1 MEDLR
6 RWLPI
11 LLIQAYVLSLH
22 VWIARR
28 VARAWATT
36 CLIGSSAWMILVPS
50 FVMIHDGMRLPSD
63 AISWMMA
70 LSLFWVVVASS
81 IAIRLLLKR
90 DSSQFSSNRRQFLT
104 RALPAVAAAPLAV
117 VGTGLVLARR
127 IDVVQ
132 KDLVFPGLPK
142 DLNGLRIAQLTD
154 LHFGAF
160 FGPAD
165 VRRAV
170 DMANEWN
177 PHLTVLTGDLIT
189 RYGDDLEGCLRILA
203 KLRAESGIYGCHGNH
218 EHYARC
224 EESAVGLAARQGI
237 RILRQANE
245 TLRFG
250 EARLNLTGFDYQPLG
265 KNYLRGAESHVV
277 PGAFN
282 LLLQHNP
289 DVLPRAARAGFDL
302 TLAGHTHGGQINV
315 DVAGTPFNI
324 AAIYTPFT
332 RGLYHHN
339 GSALYVS
346 SGLGTVALPVR
357 LGAPPEV
364 SLLRLCAA

>member
-1 MEDLR
+1 MEELR
-6 RWLPI
+6 RWIPI
-11 LLIQAYVLSLH
+11 IVIQAYTLCLH
-22 VWIARR
+22 AWIARR
-28 VARAWATT
+28 VAHSRATA
-36 CLIGSSAWMILVPS
+36 CLIAASVWMIFVPS
-50 FVMIHDGMRLPSD
+50 FVMVYDGMRLPSD

-70 LSLFWVVVASS
+70 LSLLWVVVVSC
-81 IAIRLLLKR
+81 IALRLLLKR
-90 DSSQFSSNRRQFLT
+90 DGGQFSPKRRQFLT
-104 RALPAVAAAPLAV
+104 HALPAVAAAPLVAV
-117 VGTGLVLARR
+117 GSGIALARR
-127 IDVVQ
+127 IEVVQ

-142 DLNGLRIAQLTD
+142 DLDGLRIVQLTD

-160 FGPAD
+160 FGPKD
-165 VRRAV
+165 VERAV
-170 DMANEWN
+170 GLANDWN

-189 RYGDDLEGCLRILA
+189 RHGDDLEGCLRILA
-203 KLRAESGIYGCHGNH
+203 KLRTASGIYGCHGNH

-224 EESAVGLAARQGI
+224 EKSGVQLAARHGI
-237 RILRQANE
+237 RILRQENE
-245 TLRFG
+245 ALRFG

-265 KNYLRGAESHVV
+265 KAYLRGAESLTV

-302 TLAGHTHGGQINV
+302 TLAGHTHGGQINI
-315 DVAGTPFNI
+315 DIAGTPFNI
-324 AAIYTPFT
+324 ATIYTPYT
-332 RGLYHHN
+332 RGLYRLG

>member
-11 LLIQAYVLSLH
+11 LVIQAYALCLH

-36 CLIGSSAWMILVPS
+36 SLMAASAWMILVPS
-50 FVMIHDGMRLPSD
+50 FVMMHDGMRLPSD

-81 IAIRLLLKR
+81 IAISLLLKR
-90 DSSQFSSNRRQFLT
+90 DSSQFSSSRRQFLT
-104 RALPAVAAAPLAV
+104 SAFPAVTAAPLVAV
-117 VGTGLVLARR
+117 GAGFVLARR

-142 DLNGLRIAQLTD
+142 DLEGLRIAQLTD

-160 FGPAD
+160 FGPKD
-165 VRRAV
+165 VERAV
-170 DMANEWN
+170 NLANDWN

-203 KLRAESGIYGCHGNH
+203 KLRATSGIYGCHGNH

-224 EESAVGLAARQGI
+224 EDSAVDLAARQGI

-265 KNYLRGAESHVV
+265 RDYLRGAESFTV
-277 PGAFN
+277 PGDFN